1 MSAKIIGL
9 ANILIVSLVMTLVSA
24 SAEARIVIEPKA
36 GPAIAAPRTGQ
47 WLPSTQFQGSLLAP
61 LIAVPLVCDVRSD
74 PALRARTDRLFQ
86 QQHLAYTLARARF
99 WRSQR

>member
-1 MSAKIIGL
+1 MSAKLIGL

-36 GPAIAAPRTGQ
+36 GPATAAPRTGQ
-47 WLPSTQFQGSLLAP
+47 WLPSTQFRGDLLAP
-61 LIAVPLVCDVRSD
+61 FFAVPLVWDIRSD
-74 PALRARTDRLFQ
+74 PVLRARTGHLFQ